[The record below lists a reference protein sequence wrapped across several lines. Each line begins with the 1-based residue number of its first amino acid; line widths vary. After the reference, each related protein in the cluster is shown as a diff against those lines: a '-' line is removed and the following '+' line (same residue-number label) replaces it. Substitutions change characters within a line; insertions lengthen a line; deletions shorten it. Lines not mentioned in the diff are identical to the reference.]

1 MSDQTNTITEELIFR
16 DAAAVQAMGRVAS
29 KVGTVTKAAGLL
41 KTSLA
46 AAFSTHLT
54 FAAVSNVQASIAGI
68 SSLYE
73 KVSRLKA
80 VAGVTAATGHQLLDA
95 FEMTGGEEVA
105 ERTIVKLTRLGQKTQ
120 GAGKEAAKL
129 RAQLAGVGV
138 NLDKGP
144 TTALLSMSAAARAGR
159 LNVNS
164 LATTFKIPV
173 AQAAVLMRTL
183 QTGPE
188 RLREIMRDTAE
199 GADLVDDA
207 ALASFETMRRS
218 KLELADAWDGLVGTL
233 YKLLLPGAVRLV
245 NGMTTGFQKLQPVVE
260 AVGGFLSK
268 HMDAVVASAKAYLA
282 YMVAAKAVEA
292 GTGGKHSVLDLVKAY
307 GKGGRGGLMRLLR
320 GEAGDVAGAVA
331 KKAAVSPPAAA
342 VAGNVIQQL
351 RAKDLAAKLAAATR
365 LTTPKWSRQAF
376 AASSAQRAMALISPG
391 KAPAVVGL
399 VERLLPGLIRFMPV
413 LRMVGMVVA
422 RFAIVGAVLAY
433 AVKAFQMIS
442 SDVGGYRTR
451 ITALLKSIGDKLAPL
466 FSALSPILDKLAS
479 LFGKS
484 MEMNIRLILYM
495 IEQTLKVWDRVL
507 GGLKWIGEKMDA
519 GGWGGTALKA
529 GFGPLGSWVAESM
542 ARNHRLGEVLSP
554 DKPGGDGTGKGK
566 KDEPPPVYDF
576 RGSNITIQNK
586 FAEGFD
592 IGRVSVAITDGIAA
606 HSQRRVQAGFAPPTA
621 IRGRG

>member
-16 DAAAVQAMGRVAS
+16 DSAAVQAMGRVAS
-29 KVGTVTKAAGLL
+29 KVGAVTKAAGIL

-54 FAAVSNVQASIAGI
+54 FAAIGGIQTSIAGI

-80 VAGVTAATGHQLLDA
+80 VAGVTAETGHQLLDA

-129 RAQLAGVGV
+129 RAQLASVGV
-138 NLDKGP
+138 TLDKGP
-144 TTALLSMSAAARAGR
+144 TTALLSMSAAARAGK
-159 LNVNS
+159 LGVNS
-164 LATTFKIPV
+164 LASTFKIPV

-188 RLREIMRDTAE
+188 RLREIMRDTAD

-207 ALASFETMRRS
+207 ALASFEAMRRS
-218 KLELADAWDGLVGTL
+218 KLEMADAWDGLVGTL

-245 NGMTTGFQKLQPVVE
+245 NGLTAGFQKIQPIVE
-260 AVGGFLSK
+260 AVGGFLSR

-320 GEAGDVAGAVA
+320 GEAGDAAGAVA
-331 KKAAVSPPAAA
+331 KKAATPSPTAAA
-342 VAGNVIQQL
+342 AGNVIQQL
-351 RAKDLAAKLAAATR
+351 RAKDIAAKLAAAAH
-365 LTTPKWSRQAF
+365 LTTPRWSRQAF
-376 AASSAQRAMALISPG
+376 AAGSARQALSTISPG
-391 KAPAVVGL
+391 KAPAVVGI
-399 VERLLPGLIRFMPV
+399 VERLLPGLIRLMPV

-422 RFAIVGAVLAY
+422 RFAIVGAVLAFV
-433 AVKAFQMIS
+433 VKAFQMLS
-442 SDVGGYRTR
+442 ADVGGYRTR
-451 ITALLKSIGDKLAPL
+451 ITALLKSIGAKLAPL
-466 FSALSPILDKLAS
+466 FSAMAPIFDKLSS

-484 MEMNIRLILYM
+484 METSIKLILYM
-495 IEQTLKVWDRVL
+495 IEKTLEAWNRVL
-507 GGLKWIGEKMDA
+507 SGLKWIGEKMDSK
-519 GGWGGTALKA
+519 GWGGKALKVA
-529 GFGPLGSWVAESM
+529 AGPLGSWILQSL
-542 ARNHRLGEVLSP
+542 ARDRRLVDVMGYKE
-554 DKPGGDGTGKGK
+554 KEKEKGKGK
-566 KDEPPPVYDF
+566 GKDEPSPVYDF

-592 IGRVSVAITDGIAA
+592 VGRVSVAITDGIAA